1 MKISCFSKVLSQLS
15 FLKFILN
22 NLNIKNKSFENK
34 ELKNLSNSIKNGHF
48 FFSKFVDKTTESLI
62 ADLIVKEAM
71 LFLLLTIPMF
81 KQEDAYLKKPFPS
94 TILSII
100 KYNSKDS
107 HWCISLRLNLSVGSL
122 KSKSLFNFLQLN
134 IKDQAFLDLIYKYL
148 KTVRVNY
155 SRSVKIYELIHK
167 EPLLIS
173 LISVWQQS
181 VENQFISCLKLQG
194 IEDLELQYIRYFDRV
209 LLKIHGKRKKTKLIE
224 NYLQI
229 FFSTFSNNGLKEKVC
244 FKTYHYSFSSIMFLG
259 YSFTSKR
266 IGTKRYF
273 QSNAPL
279 TLVTKYL
286 INKGYAKSNRN
297 PTRNTRLVNLSLY
310 QIVNHYKELELEILH
325 YYRLAE
331 NFDELAVNLHY
342 ILKYSC
348 ALTIASKMK
357 LKTKRKVFMKY
368 GKNLNIRDSNGKI
381 QVRYPELLY
390 KKDLVK
396 AVSSNNRLKL
406 KFYRFI
412 LELEN

>member
-1 MKISCFSKVLSQLS
+1 
-15 FLKFILN
+15 
-22 NLNIKNKSFENK
+22 
-34 ELKNLSNSIKNGHF
+34 
-48 FFSKFVDKTTESLI
+48 
-62 ADLIVKEAM
+62 
-71 LFLLLTIPMF
+71 
-81 KQEDAYLKKPFPS
+81 
-94 TILSII
+94 
-100 KYNSKDS
+100 
-107 HWCISLRLNLSVGSL
+107 
-122 KSKSLFNFLQLN
+122 
-134 IKDQAFLDLIYKYL
+134 
-148 KTVRVNY
+148 
-155 SRSVKIYELIHK
+155 
-167 EPLLIS
+167 
-173 LISVWQQS
+173 
-181 VENQFISCLKLQG
+181 
-194 IEDLELQYIRYFDRV
+194 
-209 LLKIHGKRKKTKLIE
+209 
-224 NYLQI
+224 
-229 FFSTFSNNGLKEKVC
+229 
-244 FKTYHYSFSSIMFLG
+244 MFLG

-331 NFDELAVNLHY
+331 NFDELAVNLHF

-368 GKNLNIRDSNGKI
+368 GKNLNIRDSN
-381 QVRYPELLY
+381 LY